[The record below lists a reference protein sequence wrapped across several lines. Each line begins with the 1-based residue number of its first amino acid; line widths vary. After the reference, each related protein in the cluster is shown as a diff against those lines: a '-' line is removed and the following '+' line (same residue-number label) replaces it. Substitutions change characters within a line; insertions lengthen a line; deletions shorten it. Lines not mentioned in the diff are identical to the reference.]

1 MQVIGIIPAR
11 YASTRLPGKPLK
23 EIAGQPMIQ
32 HVYQQAVA
40 ADSLAQ
46 VIVATDD
53 QRIYQAVED
62 FGGQVEMTSKDHQT
76 GTDRLAEVAQN
87 LEAEIIVNIQGDE
100 PLLNPEM
107 IDQAVEPLL
116 EDSTIQMGT
125 LKHKIID
132 QQEIDSPHIVKVV
145 TDQDDFALYFS
156 RTAIPYPRQETGLD
170 YYKHIGLYV
179 YRRDFL
185 LSYTEMEQTPLEE
198 QESLEQLR
206 VLENGY
212 RIKVVETEYEA
223 IGVDTLEDLERV
235 REIVDSE
242 QLTVDS

>member
-23 EIAGQPMIQ
+23 EIVGQPMIQ
-32 HVYQQAVA
+32 HVYQQAEA
-40 ADSLAQ
+40 ADSLDQ

-53 QRIYQAVED
+53 ERIYQAVKE
-62 FGGQVEMTSKDHQT
+62 FGGQVEMTSKQHQT

-116 EDSTIQMGT
+116 ADSTIKMGT
-125 LKHKIID
+125 LKHKITEQD
-132 QQEIDSPHIVKVV
+132 EIESPHIVKVV
-145 TDQDDFALYFS
+145 TDQDGFALYFS
-156 RTAIPYPRQETGLD
+156 RAAIPYPRQETGMN

-179 YRRDFL
+179 YRRTFL
-185 LSYTEMEQTPLEE
+185 LNYTEMEQTSLEE

-212 RIKVVETEYEA
+212 RIKVVETEHEA
-223 IGVDTLEDLERV
+223 IGVDTPEDLEKV
-235 REIVDSE
+235 RRAMNR
-242 QLTVDS
+242 

>member
-1 MQVIGIIPAR
+1 MQVTGIIPAR

-23 EIAGQPMIQ
+23 EIAGQPMIE
-32 HVYQQAVA
+32 HVYRQAIA
-40 ADSLAQ
+40 ADSLDQ

-62 FGGQVEMTSKDHQT
+62 FGGQVEMTSKQHQT

-87 LEAEIIVNIQGDE
+87 LDTGIIVNVQGDE
-100 PLLNPEM
+100 PLLNPKM

-116 EDSTIQMGT
+116 DDSTIQMGT
-125 LKHKIID
+125 LKHKITE
-132 QQEIDSPHIVKVV
+132 QEEIESPHIVKVI
-145 TDQDDFALYFS
+145 TDQDGFALYFS
-156 RTAIPYPRQETGLD
+156 RAAIPYPRQATGLN

-185 LSYTEMEQTPLEE
+185 LNYTEMKQTPLEKE
-198 QESLEQLR
+198 ESLEQLR

-212 RIKVVETEYEA
+212 RIKVVETEYQA
-223 IGVDTLEDLERV
+223 IGVDTPEDLERV
-235 REIVDSE
+235 RRAINN
-242 QLTVDS
+242 